1 MILAAHQQTKSTVRI
16 VTDKGSRY
24 VVGILHGY
32 TSETVTVK
40 ASEKSRTLRICNEKG
55 QTIRYIS
62 Q

>member
-1 MILAAHQQTKSTVRI
+1 MILAAYQQTKSTVRI
-16 VTDKGSRY
+16 VTDKGTRY

-32 TSETVTVK
+32 TSETVTVRG
-40 ASEKSRTLRICNEKG
+40 SEKSRTLRICNEKG